1 MNLNKSTPTALE
13 IQTWLREYIAQI
25 LETTSDQIDITVTWD
40 RYGLDSSAA
49 VGMIGD
55 LSTWLAIDLEPELL
69 EDYPTIQSLADYCG
83 NLEETIL

>member
-1 MNLNKSTPTALE
+1 MSSNKSTPTVPE
-13 IQTWLREYIAQI
+13 IQTWLIAYIAQI

-55 LSTWLAIDLEPELL
+55 LSEWLAIDLEPELL
-69 EDYPTIQSLADYCG
+69 EDCPTIQSLGEYCG